1 MAGLIA
7 ISIAI
12 GISMV
17 IFSVGIV
24 ALVYA
29 ISKDK
34 EKKQNPPQTNQQ
46 NAQTRILMCPSCGAR
61 LTFLMPDGS
70 TLYCHKCD
78 KHFRNKNGTVGEE
91 CGSPYKRT
99 DVLY

>member
-34 EKKQNPPQTNQQ
+34 ENKQNPPQVNEPKIQ
-46 NAQTRILMCPSCGAR
+46 AGILRCPSCGAR
-61 LTFLMPDGS
+61 LMFLMPDGS
-70 TLYCHKCD
+70 TLSCNKCN
-78 KHFRNKNGTVGEE
+78 KYFRNKNGTVGEE
-91 CGSPYKRT
+91 CGSPYTRK
-99 DVLY
+99 DVYY

>member
-34 EKKQNPPQTNQQ
+34 EKKQNPPQTNPQ

-61 LTFLMPDGS
+61 LMFLMPDGR
-70 TLYCHKCD
+70 TLHCNQCNKC
-78 KHFRNKNGTVGEE
+78 FRNDNGNVGEE
-91 CGSPYKRT
+91 CGSPYTRK
-99 DVLY
+99 DVYY

>member
-34 EKKQNPPQTNQQ
+34 EKKQNPPQVNKPQMQ
-46 NAQTRILMCPSCGAR
+46 AGILRCPICGAP
-61 LTFLMPDGS
+61 LGFLMPDGS

-91 CGSPYKRT
+91 CGSPYTRK
-99 DVLY
+99 DVYY

>member
-46 NAQTRILMCPSCGAR
+46 NTQTNILMCPSCGAR
-61 LTFLMPDGS
+61 LMFLMPDGR

-78 KHFRNKNGTVGEE
+78 KHFRNNNGTVGEE